1 MNMLSKIRAI
11 VEKYIK
17 AACVM
22 VEQQYT
28 ALPSDLGN
36 SSVYEAEVRT
46 AKDCVA
52 RSLCAIGQKAW
63 IAEYGKGSLMETRTS
78 ENPFLE
84 DYVSGRIRDADG
96 QPLFNKDRL
105 SHAFAI
111 VGRKH
116 GYYYDIDG
124 RRYHSHGN
132 LAGKVIESFYGQ
144 TLEKPY
150 APQKVIKHILFG
162 SGDDGIVA
170 EMNDEIANLIS
181 NEIMAEMLNAF
192 PKEITIL

>member
-1 MNMLSKIRAI
+1 MNLLPKVKAV

-17 AACVM
+17 VACAM

-28 ALPSDLGN
+28 ALPSHMGQSL
-36 SSVYEAEVRT
+36 VYEAEVRT
-46 AKDCVA
+46 AQDCVA

-63 IAEYGKGSLMETRTS
+63 IAEYGRGSLMETKTS

-105 SHAFAI
+105 AHAFAI
-111 VGRKH
+111 VGREH

-132 LAGKVIESFYGQ
+132 LAGKVVENFDNQ
-144 TLEKPY
+144 KPY
-150 APQKVIKHILFG
+150 APQKTIRRVLFG

-170 EMNDEIANLIS
+170 EMNEEIADLIGDEII
-181 NEIMAEMLNAF
+181 AEMLNSF
-192 PKEITIL
+192 PKEINLL